1 MRKIYKKRTHENLN
15 IFKEKVF
22 DKPEKST
29 FIKFSVAKECVNLKY
44 VQPIREMDKVYEM
57 KNELLKSGYR
67 NYMIFN
73 MGINTG
79 LRISD
84 LLNLKVKDVKNKT
97 HIILKE
103 QKTGK
108 SKRILINS
116 NLKVDIDK
124 YIYNMSDIDY
134 LFKSQKGINT
144 PITRVQAYRI
154 LNKAARSV
162 GIEEV
167 GTHTLRKTFG
177 YFHYNQYKDVA
188 ILQDIFNHSSPSI
201 TLRYIGINDDIK
213 DKTIENFYL

>member
-1 MRKIYKKRTHENLN
+1 M
-15 IFKEKVF
+15 
-22 DKPEKST
+22 
-29 FIKFSVAKECVNLKY
+29 KY
-44 VQPIREMDKVYEM
+44 VQPIRDMEKVYEM
-57 KNELLKSGYR
+57 KNELLKTGYR

-84 LLNLKVKDVKNKT
+84 LLNLKVEDVKNKT

-108 SKRILINS
+108 VKRILVNG
-116 NLKVDIDK
+116 NLKMDIDK
-124 YIYNMSDIDY
+124 YIYKMRDTEY
-134 LFKSQKGINT
+134 LFQSQKGENT

-154 LNKAARSV
+154 LNSV
-162 GIEEV
+162 AEKVGVAEI
-167 GTHTLRKTFG
+167 GTHTMRKTFG
-177 YFHYNQYKDVA
+177 YFHYKQYKDVA